1 MLEWTI
7 LNINFTI
14 MHLSKYCPTYPPTG
28 KSWGFDLILTAKHAP
43 DQVDLININFTNNGA
58 KCTVLR
64 GHLILAFAPGGEG
77 IDFIQV
83 KSPPLAR
90 GVVPGAIH

>member
-1 MLEWTI
+1 MPSFPSTD
-7 LNINFTI
+7 
-14 MHLSKYCPTYPPTG
+14 KR
-28 KSWGFDLILTAKHAP
+28 WGFDLILTPKHAP
-43 DQVDLININFTNNGA
+43 DQGGFDQYLQITGQ

-64 GHLILAFAPGGEG
+64 GAFDPSSCSRGGEG

-90 GVVPGAIH
+90 GMVHGAIHW

>member
-1 MLEWTI
+1 M
-7 LNINFTI
+7 
-14 MHLSKYCPTYPPTG
+14 YCQTYPLTD
-28 KSWGFDLILTAKHAP
+28 KRWGFDLILTNLP
-43 DQVDLININFTNNGA
+43 LISDLIDIYKQWGENV
-58 KCTVLR
+58 VLK
-64 GHLILAFAPGGEG
+64 GHLILAFAPGGEE